1 MKNASKPLVALL
13 FSALL
18 LFIGFFSE
26 TLQAQTHTRRIHN
39 DTIFIEFGDSS
50 QMVLYLKNQQDF
62 EDLKET
68 DLNALVVRLGQ
79 YLDSAGKQTESL
91 EIEVG
96 EGTEKQ
102 VVQMEVEERQEKGK
116 KFFQFRISKKEGVI
130 VKTNLGLGR
139 NHYVD
144 TTNKTR
150 VYHYRRTRQS
160 INFDF
165 GLNNYLENGNTP
177 KNTPYDLRPL
187 GSRYFA
193 VAPTFKTQLFSKN
206 SPFIIQYG
214 LEFSWYN
221 FMFAG
226 NRRVSSENGLTFFDS
241 PTDLKKTKLVAA
253 YASLPFLMHV
263 DLAKDNRTNLK
274 LAFGGY
280 AGYRVGSYTKIVYSL
295 AGDRQKEKE
304 HNPYDLNDFRYGVRL
319 ELGIGESRFD
329 SGVRLFAT
337 YDFNTLFASETSP
350 QLNTFVFGV
359 RI

>member
-1 MKNASKPLVALL
+1 MKNLLKPTASLL
-13 FSALL
+13 FLL
-18 LFIGFFSE
+18 CLIAFGFDTE
-26 TLQAQTHTRRIHN
+26 NLQAQTRRIHK

-68 DLNALVVRLGQ
+68 DLNALIARLGQ
-79 YLDSAGKQTESL
+79 YLDSAGAQPESL

-96 EGTEKQ
+96 EGSKKQ
-102 VVQMEVEERQEKGK
+102 VVEMEVEEKQEKGK
-116 KFFQFRISKKEGVI
+116 KFFQFRISKKEGLM
-130 VKTNLGLGR
+130 VKTNLNFGKT
-139 NHYVD
+139 YYYIVD
-144 TTNKTR
+144 SAK
-150 VYHYRRTRQS
+150 VPAYHYRRTRQS

-206 SPFIIQYG
+206 SPFIVQYG

-253 YASLPFLMHV
+253 YAALPFLLHV
-263 DLAKDNRTNLK
+263 DLAKDNRINLK

-304 HNPYDLNDFRYGVRL
+304 HNSYDLNDFRYGLRL
-319 ELGIGESRFD
+319 ELGIGENRFD

-337 YDFNTLFASETSP
+337 YDFNRLFASETSP
-350 QLNTFVFGV
+350 QLNAFVFGI